1 MTSLGPGCAL
11 EGILFVCV
19 EDQNYV
25 VETPGQA
32 QHPALKHSPFK
43 VNRTC
48 GSLQFAPSNRR
59 ANSQIALF
67 IVIY

>member
-11 EGILFVCV
+11 GILFVCV

-25 VETPGQA
+25 GEAHGQA
-32 QHPALKHSPFK
+32 QHPALSIYVDSPFK

-48 GSLQFAPSNRR
+48 RSLHQSNRR
-59 ANSQIALF
+59 ANSS
-67 IVIY
+67 Y